1 MSTSTLASIKLSVDL
16 VDQARVDA
24 GVFHRSIGG
33 QVEHWARLG
42 QAFEQ
47 VPGYT
52 LDRVRAALEGR
63 FSPDDLSEDEFAIFE
78 DLEWQAV
85 LIPTASS
92 LAFAEAIKV
101 EPGAVGDDE
110 QGRMVRVLPD
120 GSREFIG

>member
-1 MSTSTLASIKLSVDL
+1 MPTLTSIELPADL
-16 VDQARVDA
+16 VDLARVDA
-24 GVFHRSIGG
+24 GVFHRSIGD

-42 QAFEQ
+42 RAVEQA
-47 VPGYT
+47 PGFT
-52 LDRVRAALEGR
+52 LDRVRAAVDGR
-63 FSPDDLSEDEFAIFE
+63 VDPDRLSEDEAILYE

-85 LIPTASS
+85 LIPTARS

-120 GSREFIG
+120 GSREVIG